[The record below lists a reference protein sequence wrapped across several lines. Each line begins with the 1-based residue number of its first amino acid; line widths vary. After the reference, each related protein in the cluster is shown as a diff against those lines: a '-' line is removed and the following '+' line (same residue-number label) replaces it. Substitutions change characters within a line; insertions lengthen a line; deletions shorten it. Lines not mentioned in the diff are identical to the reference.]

1 MAKGPRPGDGPVAAS
16 EGRRVGMLVA
26 EAQEALAHARSEE
39 AVLRIVADHACRM
52 LQARLTAVWTPDM
65 YGWLVPRA
73 TAGAAE
79 EYAQGLKL
87 SVRKDRPSGAG
98 MAGVAFREGRIIAL
112 NTEGAPPPGMLPQ
125 RWEAWRRRAAVH
137 GFRQVLILPLR
148 YRGTSLGLLNCY
160 LAGSGPPPPAAW
172 EAVRGLAITATAALH
187 GMYLR
192 EETMLTLAAALE
204 ARDAETLE
212 HALRVSL
219 YAERLAG
226 ELGVLDPQQLE
237 RIRWG
242 ALLHDVGKIGLP
254 DTVLRKPGPLTPEEW
269 GLVHLHPKIGYELIR
284 RLAFLGDAREIVRC
298 HHEHFDGSGY
308 PRHLKGEEIPLG
320 ARIFAVVDAFDAI
333 TSDRPYRPARSCREA
348 QVEIRRVAGSQL
360 DPAVVAAFSNIPRP
374 DWEDLRRRAEAG
386 FYSRFR
392 TGRATG

>member
-192 EETMLTLAAALE
+192 EETMLTLAAARE

-219 YAERLAG
+219 YAERLAE
-226 ELGVLDPQQLE
+226 ELGVLDPEQLE

-254 DTVLRKPGPLTPEEW
+254 DEVLKQAGKLNAAAWRVVRRHPGT
-269 GLVHLHPKIGYELIR
+269 GYELIR
-284 RLAFLGDAREIVRC
+284 RLEFLGEARQVVLA
-298 HHEHFDGSGY
+298 HHERFDGTGY
-308 PRHLKGEEIPLG
+308 PRGLRGEAIPLG
-320 ARIFAVVDAFDAI
+320 ARIFAVVDTLDAI
-333 TSDRPYRPARSCREA
+333 TSDRPYRPAADYLRA
-348 QVEIRRVAGSQL
+348 AAEIRQGAGTQL
-360 DPAVVAAFSNIPRP
+360 DPAAGAAFERIREEQ
-374 DWEDLRRRAEAG
+374 WTRLRRRARQG
-386 FYSRFR
+386 FFSRLR
-392 TGRATG
+392 PRRCR